1 MASANPFGKGGC
13 GRSRRKCLEA
23 TVARQKVA
31 RCGLVRARR
40 ALDLLHFLVAEQ
52 ETRFGQLD
60 GLPRQQ

>member
-1 MASANPFGKGGC
+1 MATQRNV
-13 GRSRRKCLEA
+13 LEA
-23 TVARQKVA
+23 RDAQMCAVWA
-31 RCGLVRARR
+31 GSARR